1 MTHIRP
7 SNDRGRWTT
16 IRDRPGEP
24 TDHPRHACRD
34 AGVTL
39 VELMVA
45 MSVFLILITITIPV
59 LNTFFSVDTGVTN
72 TVAAV
77 NQLLPATTTLERYL
91 RSAVQPAPADVVT
104 PGLPGIPVPMFVPT
118 SPATSP
124 TTYQMG
130 TNSLAF
136 YSNVGNQAGPEMV
149 QAATAG
155 PDAKGLY
162 TLTITA
168 TQPDPGKCPGT
179 GAQMTSSSTSTCT
192 YTSQPAKPIA
202 VIPDVVNGSPTDPN
216 PIFQYSIATGPG
228 GIPAFVTPSPAWTCT
243 SASACDP
250 ATLTAMQ
257 ITIATQP
264 NQGSPTSIKTV
275 VYFVA
280 PGYSANVG

>member
-1 MTHIRP
+1 MTGIRR
-7 SNDRGRWTT
+7 SAVRGRWAAL
-16 IRDRPGEP
+16 RNRPVRP
-24 TDHPRHACRD
+24 TDCEQRACPD

-45 MSVFLILITITIPV
+45 MSIFLILITITVPV

-104 PGLPGIPVPMFVPT
+104 PGLPGIPVPMFEPT
-118 SPATSP
+118 SPSTAP
-124 TTYQMG
+124 ATYQMG

-136 YSNVGNQAGPEMV
+136 YSNVGNPAGPELV
-149 QAATAG
+149 QATTAG

-162 TLTITA
+162 TLTITS
-168 TQPDPGKCPGT
+168 TQADSHTCPGT
-179 GAQMTSSSTSTCT
+179 GAQMSSATSTCT
-192 YTSQPAKPIA
+192 YASQPAKPIA
-202 VIPDVVNGSPTDPN
+202 VIPDVVNGSPTAPN

-243 SASACDP
+243 SASACNP

-264 NQGSPTSIKTV
+264 NQGSPTSINTV

-280 PGYSANVG
+280 QGYSANVG